1 MPLLVLFTDNEMRR
15 LIGKRFG
22 LWLILLVYSFSLLF
36 LFFPARSEDS
46 PRNRFGKGKNYV
58 SLISGYGDGFS
69 IGFVGDQDG
78 RKVELLAIFPSIGF
92 GLSDMKAV
100 NKWYRGNFDL
110 LVEGQFITN
119 FEPERGASVGANF
132 MMRYNFLA
140 RERLIPYAGLG
151 AGIGYLDF
159 NLESQEDGLIFY
171 PQTGLGLH
179 YFLTNQVAV
188 DASWRVHH
196 MSNSGTN
203 MPNRSI
209 NTNLFLLGV
218 SVFLD

>member
-1 MPLLVLFTDNEMRR
+1 LPLLVLFTDNEMRR
-15 LIGKRFG
+15 LISKRSG
-22 LWLILLVYSFSLLF
+22 LWLILLAYSLSLHLA
-36 LFFPARSEDS
+36 PARAEDS
-46 PRNRFGKGKNYV
+46 PRNRFGKGKKYV

-78 RKVELLAIFPSIGF
+78 RQVQLLAIFPSIGF

-119 FEPERGASVGANF
+119 FEPESGASVGANF

-151 AGIGYLDF
+151 GGIGYLDF

-171 PQTGLGLH
+171 PQAGLGFH
-179 YFLTNQVAV
+179 YFLTKQVAV

-209 NTNLFLLGV
+209 NTNLFLLGI

>member
-1 MPLLVLFTDNEMRR
+1 MPLLGLFTDNEMRR
-15 LIGKRFG
+15 LIGEKLG
-22 LWLILLVYSFSLLF
+22 LWLILLSYSFSLF
-36 LFFPARSEDS
+36 LVPARAEDS
-46 PRNRFGKGKNYV
+46 PRNRFGKGKKYV

-92 GLSDMKAV
+92 GLSGIKAI

-119 FEPERGASVGANF
+119 FEPERGASVGVNS

-140 RERLIPYAGLG
+140 WERLIPYAGLG

-171 PQTGLGLH
+171 PQAGLGFH